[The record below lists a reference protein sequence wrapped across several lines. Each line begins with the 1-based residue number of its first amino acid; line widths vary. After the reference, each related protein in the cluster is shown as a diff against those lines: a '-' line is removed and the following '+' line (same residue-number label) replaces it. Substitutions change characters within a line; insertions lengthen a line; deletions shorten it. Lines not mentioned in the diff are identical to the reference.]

1 MKLYNTYGKI
11 INLLIIFIIISIITI
26 IIKNYFKPFFILL
39 ILVFITNPIYKLL
52 LRSNITKSLSA
63 IISIILVNL
72 SFFII
77 LFYFGNRLFEFF
89 YKFYRNNMVT
99 VDSFINSI
107 KVFLNLDINKTLQS
121 IGNFFNGN
129 MLMKSAIFTGDGVIS
144 YFLAN
149 VINFFILIDKEKI
162 YNVINK
168 VFPEN
173 LVVNIISKSKN
184 LRDVF
189 KIEIKLILLSALI
202 ITIGFKVLGIPNSL
216 FLGSLCAIFDILP
229 FVGTTIVFIPII
241 IYNIIMKRYLLVV
254 GLISLYILE
263 RFTREILEAKFL
275 SSKLDIHPIIVIVSI
290 YVGVNMFGFI
300 GIIAGPIYS
309 IIAKDLIYKD

>member
-1 MKLYNTYGKI
+1 MNLYNTYGKI

-121 IGNFFNGN
+121 IGNFFNSN

-189 KIEIKLILLSALI
+189 KIEIKLILFSALI
-202 ITIGFKVLGIPNSL
+202 ITIGFKILGIPNSL

>member
-52 LRSNITKSLSA
+52 LRSNISKSLSA

-72 SFFII
+72 IFFII
-77 LFYFGNRLFEFF
+77 LFYFGNRLLEFF

-99 VDSFINSI
+99 VDSLINSI

>member
-1 MKLYNTYGKI
+1 
-11 INLLIIFIIISIITI
+11 
-26 IIKNYFKPFFILL
+26 
-39 ILVFITNPIYKLL
+39 
-52 LRSNITKSLSA
+52 
-63 IISIILVNL
+63 
-72 SFFII
+72 
-77 LFYFGNRLFEFF
+77 
-89 YKFYRNNMVT
+89 
-99 VDSFINSI
+99 
-107 KVFLNLDINKTLQS
+107 
-121 IGNFFNGN
+121 

-189 KIEIKLILLSALI
+189 KIEIKLILFSALI
-202 ITIGFKVLGIPNSL
+202 ITIGFKILGIPNSL

>member
-121 IGNFFNGN
+121 IGNFFNSN

-189 KIEIKLILLSALI
+189 KIEIKLILFSALI
-202 ITIGFKVLGIPNSL
+202 ITIGFKILGIPNSL

>member
-121 IGNFFNGN
+121 IGNFFNSN

>member
-1 MKLYNTYGKI
+1 
-11 INLLIIFIIISIITI
+11 
-26 IIKNYFKPFFILL
+26 
-39 ILVFITNPIYKLL
+39 
-52 LRSNITKSLSA
+52 
-63 IISIILVNL
+63 
-72 SFFII
+72 
-77 LFYFGNRLFEFF
+77 
-89 YKFYRNNMVT
+89 MVT

-121 IGNFFNGN
+121 IGNFFNSN

-189 KIEIKLILLSALI
+189 KIEIKLILFSALI
-202 ITIGFKVLGIPNSL
+202 ITIGFKILG
-216 FLGSLCAIFDILP
+216 
-229 FVGTTIVFIPII
+229 
-241 IYNIIMKRYLLVV
+241 
-254 GLISLYILE
+254 
-263 RFTREILEAKFL
+263 
-275 SSKLDIHPIIVIVSI
+275 
-290 YVGVNMFGFI
+290 
-300 GIIAGPIYS
+300 
-309 IIAKDLIYKD
+309 

>member
-52 LRSNITKSLSA
+52 LRSNISKSLSA

-72 SFFII
+72 IFFII

-99 VDSFINSI
+99 VDSLINSI

>member
-77 LFYFGNRLFEFF
+77 LFYFGNRLIEFF

-99 VDSFINSI
+99 VDSLINSI

>member
-1 MKLYNTYGKI
+1 
-11 INLLIIFIIISIITI
+11 
-26 IIKNYFKPFFILL
+26 
-39 ILVFITNPIYKLL
+39 
-52 LRSNITKSLSA
+52 
-63 IISIILVNL
+63 
-72 SFFII
+72 
-77 LFYFGNRLFEFF
+77 
-89 YKFYRNNMVT
+89 MVT

-121 IGNFFNGN
+121 IGNFFNSN

-189 KIEIKLILLSALI
+189 KIEIKLILFSALI
-202 ITIGFKVLGIPNSL
+202 ITIGFKILGIPNSL

>member
-52 LRSNITKSLSA
+52 LRSNISRSLSA

-72 SFFII
+72 IFFII
-77 LFYFGNRLFEFF
+77 LFYFGNRLLEFF

-99 VDSFINSI
+99 VDSLINSI

-162 YNVINK
+162 YNVINI
-168 VFPEN
+168 VCPEN
-173 LVVNIISKSKN
+173 LVVNIIS
-184 LRDVF
+184 
-189 KIEIKLILLSALI
+189 
-202 ITIGFKVLGIPNSL
+202 
-216 FLGSLCAIFDILP
+216 
-229 FVGTTIVFIPII
+229 
-241 IYNIIMKRYLLVV
+241 
-254 GLISLYILE
+254 
-263 RFTREILEAKFL
+263 
-275 SSKLDIHPIIVIVSI
+275 
-290 YVGVNMFGFI
+290 
-300 GIIAGPIYS
+300 
-309 IIAKDLIYKD
+309 